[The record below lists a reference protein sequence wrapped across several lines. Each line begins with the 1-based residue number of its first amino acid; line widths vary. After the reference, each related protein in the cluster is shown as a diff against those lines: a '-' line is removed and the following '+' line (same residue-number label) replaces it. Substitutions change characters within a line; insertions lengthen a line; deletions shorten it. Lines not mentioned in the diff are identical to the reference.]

1 MFPKTGGGYQY
12 SDGNINEV
20 DVSVMGQPGARTGA
34 GTLTPTEVG
43 LGLILTSSTGDYSLT
58 MPTAADLDAYF
69 VNPKVGQAWS
79 MVIVGT
85 VATNTITL
93 AGNTGVTVVGNPAIV
108 GVASMA
114 FTVRKSG
121 ATTYAAYRN

>member
-20 DVSVMGQPGARTGA
+20 DVFSSGQPGARTGV
-34 GTLTPTEVG
+34 GTLTPTEVA
-43 LGLILTSSTGDYSLT
+43 LGLILTTSAGDYTLT
-58 MPTAADLDAYF
+58 MPTAADLDVYF
-69 VNPKVGQAWS
+69 INPKVGQAWS
-79 MVIVGT
+79 MDIVGT

-93 AGNTGVTVVGNPAIV
+93 AGNTGVTVVGNPSIV
-108 GVASMA
+108 GVASMS

-121 ATTYAAYRN
+121 PTTYAAYRN